1 MQAHNLVAGLVEM
14 TPTALGRVAFRWF
27 GGAMTLADLR
37 MRMLRLG
44 AWLGQEAGV
53 GKGDR
58 VVIAMPKSPEAVV
71 ALYAVLAA
79 GAVYSPVQH
88 YGPPDR
94 LNAILAST
102 RPKAILTTRA
112 MAGHFAAGHRADM
125 HLVDLDAKGGGFDK
139 LTGAI
144 EPLTAAIDVE
154 PEDLAWLIYTSGST
168 GEPKGVMLPHRAM
181 RADIAA
187 MQARYPM
194 SGQDLRIS
202 HAPMHYI
209 SAFDLLFPLVSDV
222 CIYLLPEKEAMFP
235 ERVTAVMERERATI
249 WSSSATALRL
259 LLERGKL
266 EGRDLSALRRIAFY
280 GEAMPMPALRQ
291 IMAALPHADFVNHYG
306 ATELDMIATF
316 AVPRPLPEE
325 MPRLPLGS
333 PPGGVA
339 VTLRDGAGK
348 VVADGEIGEICADG
362 PGAAMGYW
370 DDPVLSASKRLPGIA
385 NSYRTGDLAYRR
397 DGILYAVGRM
407 DQMVKIR
414 GHRLDLGEVEA
425 VLRLHPLVADA
436 LAIAAGEPDLD
447 VRAVVLSRGGPDLLA
462 ELHQLCRRH
471 LPSHG
476 RPARIIV
483 LAEFPQLAT
492 GKVDRQAL
500 RRLLEA

>member
-1 MQAHNLVAGLVEM
+1 MHVHNLVSGLVEM
-14 TPTALGRVAFRWF
+14 APAALERVAFRWS

-37 MRMLRLG
+37 MRMLRLA

-58 VVIAMPKSPEAVV
+58 VVIALPKSPEAVV

-88 YGPPDR
+88 HGPPDR
-94 LNAILAST
+94 LNGIVAST
-102 RPKAILTTRA
+102 RPKAILTTRTE
-112 MAGHFAAGHRADM
+112 AGHFAGHGPVM
-125 HLVDLDAKGGGFDK
+125 HLVDLDAKGGGFEE
-139 LTGAI
+139 LAGGI
-144 EPLTAAIDVE
+144 EPLAEAIDVE
-154 PEDLAWLIYTSGST
+154 AEDLAWLIYTSGST

-181 RADIAA
+181 RADIEA

-235 ERVTAVMERERATI
+235 ERVAAVMERERATI

-266 EGRDLSALRRIAFY
+266 EERDLSALRRIAFY
-280 GEAMPMPALRQ
+280 GEAMPMPVLRR

-325 MPRLPLGS
+325 LLRLPLGS
-333 PPGGVA
+333 PPAGVA
-339 VTLRDGAGK
+339 VTLRGGASK
-348 VVADGEIGEICADG
+348 VLADGEIGEICATG

-370 DDPVLSASKRLPGIA
+370 DDPDLSASRRLPGIA

-397 DGILYAVGRM
+397 DGILHAVGRM

-436 LAIAAGEPDLD
+436 LAITGGEPDLE
-447 VRAVVLSRGGPDLLA
+447 VKAVVLSQSGADLLA

-476 RPARIIV
+476 RPARIV
-483 LAEFPQLAT
+483 ALAEFPQLAT
-492 GKVDRQAL
+492 GKIDRQAL

>member
-14 TPTALGRVAFRWF
+14 APAALERVAFRWS
-27 GGAMTLADLR
+27 GAAMTLADLR
-37 MRMLRLG
+37 TRMLRLG

-58 VVIAMPKSPEAVV
+58 VVIALPKSPEAVV

-94 LNAILAST
+94 LNALLAST

-112 MAGHFAAGHRADM
+112 MAGHFAAGHGADM

-235 ERVTAVMERERATI
+235 ERVTAVMERESATI

-266 EGRDLSALRRIAFY
+266 EERDLSALRRIAFY

-339 VTLRDGAGK
+339 VTLRDAAGK
-348 VVADGEIGEICADG
+348 VVADSEIGEICAAG

-436 LAIAAGEPDLD
+436 LAIAGGEPDLD
-447 VRAVVLSRGGPDLLA
+447 VRAVVLSPGGPDLLA

-476 RPARIIV
+476 RPARIV
-483 LAEFPQLAT
+483 MLAEFPQLAT